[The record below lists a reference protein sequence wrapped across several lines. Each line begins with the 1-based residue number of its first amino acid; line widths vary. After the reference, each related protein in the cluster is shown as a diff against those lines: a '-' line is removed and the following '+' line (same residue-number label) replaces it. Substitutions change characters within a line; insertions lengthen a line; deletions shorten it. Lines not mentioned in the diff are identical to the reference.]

1 MDCKQTREFLSAL
14 VDNEEI
20 DSQTKQK
27 VEEHLWRCATCRA
40 EFELEKK
47 TKQIIQSKVK
57 IIPVPNELITTVLTQ
72 IKLLQNGYI
81 TPPKTSHT
89 TNPSPKPWLEI
100 AFSFGVVI
108 ITLSLAIFFVS
119 IYEHKMAQKEIIE
132 REVSRLIN
140 HFDSIAMGLAKPE
153 ILSDDPKHL
162 QNELLSKASFT
173 PMIMQIPEFKIVGA
187 SIRDPHSSSGN
198 SKCVNLIYQNNDK
211 LIFFHQ
217 APLKTAQLHE
227 DVKKRVLKGEWIYDT
242 IGDDSF
248 VIWGTN
254 ELVCCVISNLSKE
267 ELEKILKQSW

>member
-27 VEEHLWRCATCRA
+27 LEEHIWRCATCRT

-47 TKQIIQSKVK
+47 TKQTIQSKVK

-72 IKLLQNGYI
+72 IKLLQNGYA
-81 TPPKTSHT
+81 TSPKNSQIS
-89 TNPSPKPWLEI
+89 NPSPKPWLEI
-100 AFSFGVVI
+100 AFSLGVVI
-108 ITLSLAIFFVS
+108 ITLAVAIFFIS
-119 IYEHKMAQKEIIE
+119 IYEHKMNQKEIIAK
-132 REVSRLIN
+132 EVSGLIN
-140 HFDSIAMGLAKPE
+140 HFDSIAQGLAKPE
-153 ILSDDPKHL
+153 ILSDDPEYVK
-162 QNELLSKASFT
+162 NEVVSKASFM
-173 PMIMQIPEFKIVGA
+173 PMIMKIPEFKIIGA
-187 SIRDPHSSSGN
+187 SIKDPHSSSKN
-198 SKCVNLIYQNNDK
+198 SKCVNLIYRNNDK

-227 DVKKRVLKGEWIYDT
+227 DVKKRILKGEWIYDT

-254 ELVCCVISNLSKE
+254 ELVCCAISNMRKE
-267 ELEKILKQSW
+267 ELEKVLKQSR